1 MSENL
6 KEMKL
11 RAEGIVCTGCAGDME
26 NLLLNKEGIKD
37 ASVSF
42 IDDFIKVIY
51 DPVIIDR
58 KHVYLAVRRLGF
70 PVKII
75 SED

>member
-6 KEMKL
+6 KEMNLK
-11 RAEGIVCTGCAGDME
+11 ADGIVCTGCAGDME
-26 NLLLNKEGIKD
+26 TVLLDKDGIED

-42 IDDFIKVIY
+42 KDDIIQVTY
-51 DPVIIDR
+51 DPDIIDR
-58 KHVYLAVRRLGF
+58 KHVFMAVRKLGF

-75 SED
+75 SEK